1 MSDTDTP
8 YSDSMQQWDKACQR
22 FQDEFGFDAHEIIT
36 INTIREM
43 FSELVEE
50 YKLSLN
56 ASISL
61 MYGLYFLGY
70 ITLIEMMKAKDEE
83 YEIGD
88 LTDFYAILDA
98 ADNWAGRSMDIEKL
112 HSWLQNIE
120 EKLSGKQKKI
130 AEEILK
136 ECKGFRAPGTYTF
149 SQTFGFGMIAGTYRQ
164 RHGIKHFWNVRA
176 KLADHTIRFNLQ
188 GHDFATVVIQVEDP
202 NTVLT
207 NLTPIPA

>member
-1 MSDTDTP
+1 MSDTDIP
-8 YSDSMQQWDKACQR
+8 YSDSMQQWDQACQR
-22 FQDEFGFDAHEIIT
+22 FQYEFGFDAHEIIT

-83 YEIGD
+83 YVIGD

-98 ADNWAGRSMDIEKL
+98 ADDWASRSSDIEKL
-112 HSWLQNIE
+112 VQAAQPIVE
-120 EKLSGKQKKI
+120 TTEQVMQKL
-130 AEEILK
+130 
-136 ECKGFRAPGTYTF
+136 
-149 SQTFGFGMIAGTYRQ
+149 
-164 RHGIKHFWNVRA
+164 
-176 KLADHTIRFNLQ
+176 NLSR
-188 GHDFATVVIQVEDP
+188 
-202 NTVLT
+202 N
-207 NLTPIPA
+207 

>member
-61 MYGLYFLGY
+61 LYGLYFLGY

-98 ADNWAGRSMDIEKL
+98 ADDWAGRSSDIEKL
-112 HSWLQNIE
+112 VQAAQPIVE
-120 EKLSGKQKKI
+120 TTEQVMQKL
-130 AEEILK
+130 
-136 ECKGFRAPGTYTF
+136 
-149 SQTFGFGMIAGTYRQ
+149 
-164 RHGIKHFWNVRA
+164 
-176 KLADHTIRFNLQ
+176 NLSR
-188 GHDFATVVIQVEDP
+188 
-202 NTVLT
+202 N
-207 NLTPIPA
+207 

>member
-8 YSDSMQQWDKACQR
+8 YSDSMQQWDIACR
-22 FQDEFGFDAHEIIT
+22 HFQDEFGFDAHEIIT

-50 YKLSLN
+50 NKLSLN

-98 ADNWAGRSMDIEKL
+98 ADDWAGRSTDIEKL
-112 HSWLQNIE
+112 VLAAQPIVE
-120 EKLSGKQKKI
+120 TTEQVMQKL
-130 AEEILK
+130 
-136 ECKGFRAPGTYTF
+136 
-149 SQTFGFGMIAGTYRQ
+149 
-164 RHGIKHFWNVRA
+164 
-176 KLADHTIRFNLQ
+176 NLSR
-188 GHDFATVVIQVEDP
+188 
-202 NTVLT
+202 N
-207 NLTPIPA
+207 

>member
-8 YSDSMQQWDKACQR
+8 YSDSMQQWDQASQR
-22 FQDEFGFDAHEIIT
+22 FQEEFGFDANEIIT

-43 FSELVEE
+43 FSELAEE

-112 HSWLQNIE
+112 VQAAQPIVE
-120 EKLSGKQKKI
+120 TTEQVMQKL
-130 AEEILK
+130 
-136 ECKGFRAPGTYTF
+136 
-149 SQTFGFGMIAGTYRQ
+149 
-164 RHGIKHFWNVRA
+164 
-176 KLADHTIRFNLQ
+176 NLSR
-188 GHDFATVVIQVEDP
+188 
-202 NTVLT
+202 N
-207 NLTPIPA
+207 

>member
-1 MSDTDTP
+1 MSDTDIP
-8 YSDSMQQWDKACQR
+8 YSDSMQQWDQACQR
-22 FQDEFGFDAHEIIT
+22 FQDEFGFDPHEIIT

-83 YEIGD
+83 YVIGD

-98 ADNWAGRSMDIEKL
+98 ADDWAGRSSNIEKL
-112 HSWLQNIE
+112 VQAAQPIVE
-120 EKLSGKQKKI
+120 TTEQVMQKL
-130 AEEILK
+130 
-136 ECKGFRAPGTYTF
+136 
-149 SQTFGFGMIAGTYRQ
+149 
-164 RHGIKHFWNVRA
+164 
-176 KLADHTIRFNLQ
+176 NLSR
-188 GHDFATVVIQVEDP
+188 
-202 NTVLT
+202 N
-207 NLTPIPA
+207 

>member
-1 MSDTDTP
+1 
-8 YSDSMQQWDKACQR
+8 
-22 FQDEFGFDAHEIIT
+22 
-36 INTIREM
+36 M

-98 ADNWAGRSMDIEKL
+98 ADDWAGRSSDIEKL
-112 HSWLQNIE
+112 VQAAQPIVE
-120 EKLSGKQKKI
+120 TTEQVMQKL
-130 AEEILK
+130 
-136 ECKGFRAPGTYTF
+136 
-149 SQTFGFGMIAGTYRQ
+149 
-164 RHGIKHFWNVRA
+164 
-176 KLADHTIRFNLQ
+176 NLSR
-188 GHDFATVVIQVEDP
+188 
-202 NTVLT
+202 N
-207 NLTPIPA
+207 

>member
-8 YSDSMQQWDKACQR
+8 YSDSMQQWDIACKH

-56 ASISL
+56 SSISL

-83 YEIGD
+83 YVIGD

-98 ADNWAGRSMDIEKL
+98 ADTWAGRSLDIEKL
-112 HSWLQNIE
+112 VEAAQPIVE
-120 EKLSGKQKKI
+120 TTEQVMQKL
-130 AEEILK
+130 
-136 ECKGFRAPGTYTF
+136 
-149 SQTFGFGMIAGTYRQ
+149 
-164 RHGIKHFWNVRA
+164 
-176 KLADHTIRFNLQ
+176 NLSR
-188 GHDFATVVIQVEDP
+188 
-202 NTVLT
+202 N
-207 NLTPIPA
+207 

>member
-1 MSDTDTP
+1 MSDTDIP
-8 YSDSMQQWDKACQR
+8 YSDSMQQWDIACQH

-83 YEIGD
+83 YAIGD
-88 LTDFYAILDA
+88 LTGFYAILDA
-98 ADNWAGRSMDIEKL
+98 ADDWAGRSLDIEKL
-112 HSWLQNIE
+112 VDAAQPIVDTTE
-120 EKLSGKQKKI
+120 QVMQKLNLS
-130 AEEILK
+130 
-136 ECKGFRAPGTYTF
+136 RA
-149 SQTFGFGMIAGTYRQ
+149 
-164 RHGIKHFWNVRA
+164 
-176 KLADHTIRFNLQ
+176 
-188 GHDFATVVIQVEDP
+188 
-202 NTVLT
+202 
-207 NLTPIPA
+207 

>member
-8 YSDSMQQWDKACQR
+8 YSDSMQQWDKACQH
-22 FQDEFGFDAHEIIT
+22 FQDEFGFDVHEIIT

-50 YKLSLN
+50 NKLSLN

-112 HSWLQNIE
+112 VQAAQPIVE
-120 EKLSGKQKKI
+120 TTEQVMQKL
-130 AEEILK
+130 
-136 ECKGFRAPGTYTF
+136 
-149 SQTFGFGMIAGTYRQ
+149 
-164 RHGIKHFWNVRA
+164 
-176 KLADHTIRFNLQ
+176 NLSR
-188 GHDFATVVIQVEDP
+188 
-202 NTVLT
+202 N
-207 NLTPIPA
+207 

>member
-8 YSDSMQQWDKACQR
+8 YSDRMQQWDQACQR
-22 FQDEFGFDAHEIIT
+22 FQEEFVFDAIEIIT

-112 HSWLQNIE
+112 VQAAQPIVE
-120 EKLSGKQKKI
+120 TTEQVMQKL
-130 AEEILK
+130 
-136 ECKGFRAPGTYTF
+136 
-149 SQTFGFGMIAGTYRQ
+149 
-164 RHGIKHFWNVRA
+164 
-176 KLADHTIRFNLQ
+176 NLSR
-188 GHDFATVVIQVEDP
+188 
-202 NTVLT
+202 N
-207 NLTPIPA
+207 

>member
-8 YSDSMQQWDKACQR
+8 YSDSMQQWDIACQHV
-22 FQDEFGFDAHEIIT
+22 QDEFGFDAHEIIT

-50 YKLSLN
+50 NKLSLN

-98 ADNWAGRSMDIEKL
+98 ADDWAGRSTDIEKL
-112 HSWLQNIE
+112 VLAAQPIVE
-120 EKLSGKQKKI
+120 TTEQVMQKL
-130 AEEILK
+130 
-136 ECKGFRAPGTYTF
+136 
-149 SQTFGFGMIAGTYRQ
+149 
-164 RHGIKHFWNVRA
+164 
-176 KLADHTIRFNLQ
+176 NLSR
-188 GHDFATVVIQVEDP
+188 
-202 NTVLT
+202 N
-207 NLTPIPA
+207 